1 MWWVSWHTAK
11 SKLLMRA
18 TMDKE
23 AVHCTKVGKIFP
35 TQLKIGT
42 LLYYLVWG
50 FTLGLSQIVQSFAQI
65 SFGWYTGILV

>member
-1 MWWVSWHTAK
+1 MWWVSWYTAK
-11 SKLLMRA
+11 SKLLMHA

-23 AVHCTKVGKIFP
+23 AVHCTKVGNIVKYELP

-50 FTLGLSQIVQSFAQI
+50 FTLYRVKSNSSKLCSD
-65 SFGWYTGILV
+65 